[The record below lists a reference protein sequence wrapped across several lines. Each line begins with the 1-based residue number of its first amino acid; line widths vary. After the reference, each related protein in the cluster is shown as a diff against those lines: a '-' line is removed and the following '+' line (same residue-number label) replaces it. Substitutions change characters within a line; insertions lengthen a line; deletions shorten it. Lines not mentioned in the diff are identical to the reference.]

1 MLIRRS
7 LLAVAVATF
16 GLAVAGPSYAAQ
28 PSGVD
33 ITKKPKNGQVFTKPG
48 SGSNNTTPS
57 GVSSNSAG
65 TVTKPAGVDASKT
78 TTKNP
83 SGQGQGKSGCGHHGE
98 PACKIGGV
106 EYCKSGV
113 VSHGYCSPYPKV
125 IVINK
130 YPHHIP
136 VYQNKYVPVPAGV
149 ASPVVSAPAAPAT
162 CLTKEY
168 LQADLVLF
176 KDTCAKQWAMN
187 ATTVAKPV
195 TATTARTCLTKED
208 LANDTILF
216 KDTCSGEW
224 AKNPKD

>member
-1 MLIRRS
+1 M
-7 LLAVAVATF
+7 
-16 GLAVAGPSYAAQ
+16 
-28 PSGVD
+28 
-33 ITKKPKNGQVFTKPG
+33 
-48 SGSNNTTPS
+48 
-57 GVSSNSAG
+57 VSSV
-65 TVTKPAGVDASKT
+65 TVIA
-78 TTKNP
+78 
-83 SGQGQGKSGCGHHGE
+83 
-98 PACKIGGV
+98 
-106 EYCKSGV
+106 
-113 VSHGYCSPYPKV
+113 
-125 IVINK
+125 
-130 YPHHIP
+130 HIP
-136 VYQNKYVPVPAGV
+136 VYQNKYVPVPTGV